1 MKPLLVGP
9 VLLFGISVFVTAGPG
24 LGQGPAG
31 AGASAVAQDSSRS
44 LNPMNWLRKDSKNSI
59 EAPGN
64 RSDSEKKLTPRLQA
78 QGLLGPNAAASD
90 ACAPFTSL
98 DSCLATLHASHNLG
112 VNFLCLR
119 AVVTGVQTSGDV
131 SSCEVADEGKPQ
143 SLSRALRQLKPDA
156 NAKQAAK
163 EAEQQ
168 ANEDLRGIG
177 GS

>member
-1 MKPLLVGP
+1 
-9 VLLFGISVFVTAGPG
+9 
-24 LGQGPAG
+24 
-31 AGASAVAQDSSRS
+31 
-44 LNPMNWLRKDSKNSI
+44 MNWLRKDSKNST

-64 RSDSEKKLTPRLQA
+64 RSDNEKKLTPRLQA
-78 QGLLGPNAAASD
+78 QGLLAANAAASD

-119 AVVTGVQTSGDV
+119 AAVTGVHTSGDV
-131 SSCEVADEGKPQ
+131 SSCEVADEGKSQ
-143 SLSRALRQLKPDA
+143 SLSRAIRQLEPVA

-168 ANEDLRGIG
+168 ANEDLRGISG
-177 GS
+177 

>member
-1 MKPLLVGP
+1 
-9 VLLFGISVFVTAGPG
+9 
-24 LGQGPAG
+24 
-31 AGASAVAQDSSRS
+31 
-44 LNPMNWLRKDSKNSI
+44 MNWLRKDSKSSA

-78 QGLLGPNAAASD
+78 QGLLAANAAASD

-119 AVVTGVQTSGDV
+119 AVVTGVHTTGDV
-131 SSCEVADEGKPQ
+131 SSCEVADEGKSQ
-143 SLSRALRQLKPDA
+143 GLSRAIRQLKPDA

-168 ANEDLRGIG
+168 ANEDLRGTG
-177 GS
+177 R